1 MVQPINLP
9 LQKIK
14 DLWLTG
20 LSAEDILK
28 EIKQGSTSSIKVAIR
43 EMKEG
48 SSPIKISASETAS
61 RIDPSR
67 TFKTQEAERA
77 YTKLKETYSQELLDK
92 TDEFTKSSKYK
103 NLSQVQ
109 NALFKYFNKSKYT
122 LVPFNTRSKNAFFR
136 PSDKIF
142 NIPKE
147 FKIYGGEFGKKN
159 TLEKKSALRQIIGT
173 KFFANSTLPKYNE
186 IRESMVEFYSL
197 PKSKRED
204 LSAKAKNA
212 VRKFNLDFSISRAVT
227 KGNQENFLNKF
238 FNEKGF
244 DFTKKIKDYQK
255 IWTTKEGLQDLLKAP
270 NLSNEDKIF
279 YQKELDKLNKTDR
292 GLLTAL
298 KEKFP
303 AMFKKD
309 AAGGSMQLEHRVAR
323 AFGETQDMKLPKDYI
338 ARASYVPGRFNQ
350 AKYFNYDKPLM
361 DLIAEYNA
369 GDKSAKDRIKN
380 LTQNFNKKSK
390 GFLNNVKFNFTDK
403 VKMTDSTPLFSRRS
417 DLNVLK
423 DIDKN
428 IKSSDAYFKSFGSE
442 KIKGMPVGKVASDF
456 VSASKDVKPFQ
467 KLVKL
472 AEVNANNIC
481 SLVKTGNAAGG
492 PAGCAAEISQALDED
507 PVGMGNKIKD
517 LKVEGGAVNRIKGA
531 ATTFLKFA
539 GKGKVFGVTAGV
551 GVGAGALV
559 KAFRNDDPSTYLS
572 NDKQANAMILDTID
586 QKERDDRMEAIGS
599 APELLGESAIGA
611 ELAATAAAI
620 PGSKKLFDA
629 RKAKGFGAARA
640 ALGPVGKALSGFA
653 TPLGMAATTPLNV
666 ASQVYQGDS
675 VEDIAT
681 NPLNY
686 LGPAFAGTLTKEA
699 TRGMNPTGALSKA
712 LRLGMNPATIRAG
725 SKFLGLPGLALSLGY
740 EGYDQ
745 YKKYTEGRGFVYNL
759 LNKND

>member
-48 SSPIKISASETAS
+48 SSSIKISASETAS

-103 NLSQVQ
+103 NLSQVE

-147 FKIYGGEFGKKN
+147 FKIYGGEFGKKRS
-159 TLEKKSALRQIIGT
+159 LEKQSALRQIIGT

-186 IRESMVEFYSL
+186 IRKSMVEFYSL
-197 PKSKRED
+197 PESKRED

-227 KGNQENFLNKF
+227 KGNQEGIVNRF

-255 IWTTKEGLQDLLKAP
+255 IWTTKEGLQGFLKEP
-270 NLSNEDKIF
+270 NLSNEDRIF
-279 YQKELDKLNKTDR
+279 YQRELDKLNKTDR

-298 KEKFP
+298 KERFP

-350 AKYFNYDKPLM
+350 AKYYNYDKPLM
-361 DLIAEYNA
+361 DLIAEYNT

-390 GFLNNVKFNFTDK
+390 GFLNNVKFNFTDE

-428 IKSSDAYFKSFGSE
+428 IRSSDAYFKSFGSE
-442 KIKGMPVGKVASDF
+442 RIKGMPVGKVASDF

-517 LKVEGGAVNRIKGA
+517 LKVESGAVNRIKGA
-531 ATTFLKFA
+531 ASAFLKFA
-539 GKGKVFGVTAGV
+539 GKGKVFGVTAAV

-559 KAFRNDDPSTYLS
+559 KEFRNDDPDTYLS
-572 NDKQANAMILDTID
+572 NENQMKGMLVDTFEED
-586 QKERDDRMEAIGS
+586 TLGKASIG
-599 APELLGESAIGA
+599 G
-611 ELAATAAAI
+611 ELAAAGLAV
-620 PGSKKLFDA
+620 PGSKKVFDA
-629 RKAKGFGAARA
+629 RKAKGFGAARS
-640 ALGPVGKALSGFA
+640 ALGPLGKAASGFA
-653 TPLGMAATTPLNV
+653 TPLGMGLTLPFQI
-666 ASQVYQGDS
+666 ASQLREGDS
-675 VEDIAT
+675 LEDIAT

-686 LGPAFAGTLTKEA
+686 LAPAFAGTLTKEA
-699 TRGMNPTGALSKA
+699 TVGMPKGGMLNKA
-712 LRLGMNPATIRAG
+712 LRLGMSPAGVRGI
-725 SKFLGLPGLALSLGY
+725 SKFFGLPGLALSLGY

-745 YKKYTEGRGFVYNL
+745 YKKYQEEEGFLYNL
-759 LNKND
+759 LNKDD

>member
-48 SSPIKISASETAS
+48 SSSIKISASETAS

-103 NLSQVQ
+103 NLSQVE

-147 FKIYGGEFGKKN
+147 FKIYGGEFGKKRS
-159 TLEKKSALRQIIGT
+159 LEKQSALRQIIGT

-186 IRESMVEFYSL
+186 IRKSMVEFYSL
-197 PKSKRED
+197 PESKRED

-227 KGNQENFLNKF
+227 KGNQEGIVNRF

-255 IWTTKEGLQDLLKAP
+255 IWTTKEGLQGFLKEP
-270 NLSNEDKIF
+270 NLSNEDRIF
-279 YQKELDKLNKTDR
+279 YQRELDKLNKTDR

-298 KEKFP
+298 KERFP

-350 AKYFNYDKPLM
+350 AKYYNYDKPLM
-361 DLIAEYNA
+361 DLIAEYNT

-390 GFLNNVKFNFTDK
+390 GFLNNVKFNFTDE

-428 IKSSDAYFKSFGSE
+428 IRSSDAYFKSFGSE
-442 KIKGMPVGKVASDF
+442 RIKGMPVGKVASDF

-517 LKVEGGAVNRIKGA
+517 LKVESGAVNRIKGA
-531 ATTFLKFA
+531 ASAFLKFA
-539 GKGKVFGVTAGV
+539 GKGKVFGVTAAV

-559 KAFRNDDPSTYLS
+559 KEFRNDDPDTYLS
-572 NDKQANAMILDTID
+572 NENQMKGMLVDTFEED
-586 QKERDDRMEAIGS
+586 TLGKASIG
-599 APELLGESAIGA
+599 G
-611 ELAATAAAI
+611 ELAAAGLAV
-620 PGSKKLFDA
+620 PGSKKVFDA
-629 RKAKGFGAARA
+629 RKAKGFGAARS
-640 ALGPVGKALSGFA
+640 ALGPLGKAASGFA
-653 TPLGMAATTPLNV
+653 TPLGMGLTLPFQI
-666 ASQVYQGDS
+666 ASQLREGDS
-675 VEDIAT
+675 LEDIAT
-681 NPLNY
+681 SPLNY
-686 LGPAFAGTLTKEA
+686 LAPAFAGTLTKEA
-699 TRGMNPTGALSKA
+699 TVGMPKGGMLNKA
-712 LRLGMNPATIRAG
+712 LRLGMSPAGVRGI
-725 SKFLGLPGLALSLGY
+725 SKFFGLPGLALSLGY

-745 YKKYTEGRGFVYNL
+745 YKKYQEEEGFLYNL
-759 LNKND
+759 LNKDD

>member
-20 LSAEDILK
+20 LSAKDILK

-48 SSPIKISASETAS
+48 SSSIKISASETAS

-103 NLSQVQ
+103 NLSQVE

-147 FKIYGGEFGKKN
+147 FKIYGGEFGKKRS
-159 TLEKKSALRQIIGT
+159 LEKQSALRQIIGT

-186 IRESMVEFYSL
+186 IRKSMVEFYSL
-197 PKSKRED
+197 PESKRED

-227 KGNQENFLNKF
+227 KGNQEGIVNRF

-255 IWTTKEGLQDLLKAP
+255 IWTTKEGLQGFLKEP
-270 NLSNEDKIF
+270 NLSNEDRIF
-279 YQKELDKLNKTDR
+279 YQRELDKLNKTDR

-298 KEKFP
+298 KERFP

-350 AKYFNYDKPLM
+350 AKYYNYDKPLM
-361 DLIAEYNA
+361 DLIAEYNT

-390 GFLNNVKFNFTDK
+390 GFLNNVKFNFTDE

-428 IKSSDAYFKSFGSE
+428 IRSSDAYFKSFGSE
-442 KIKGMPVGKVASDF
+442 RIKGMPVGKVASDF

-517 LKVEGGAVNRIKGA
+517 LKVESGAVNRIKGA
-531 ATTFLKFA
+531 ASAFLKFA
-539 GKGKVFGVTAGV
+539 GKGKVFGVTAAV

-559 KAFRNDDPSTYLS
+559 KEFRNDDPDTYLS
-572 NDKQANAMILDTID
+572 NENQMKGMLVDTFEED
-586 QKERDDRMEAIGS
+586 TLGKASIG
-599 APELLGESAIGA
+599 G
-611 ELAATAAAI
+611 ELAAAGLAV
-620 PGSKKLFDA
+620 PGSKKVFDA
-629 RKAKGFGAARA
+629 RKAKGFGAARS
-640 ALGPVGKALSGFA
+640 ALGPLGKAASGFA
-653 TPLGMAATTPLNV
+653 TPLGMGLTLPFQI
-666 ASQVYQGDS
+666 ASQLREGDS
-675 VEDIAT
+675 LEDIAT
-681 NPLNY
+681 SPLNY
-686 LGPAFAGTLTKEA
+686 LAPAFAGTLTKEA
-699 TRGMNPTGALSKA
+699 TVGMPKGGMLNKA
-712 LRLGMNPATIRAG
+712 LRLGMSPAGVRGI
-725 SKFLGLPGLALSLGY
+725 SKFFGLPGLALSLGY

-745 YKKYTEGRGFVYNL
+745 YKKYQEEEGFLYNL
-759 LNKND
+759 LNKDD

>member
-48 SSPIKISASETAS
+48 SSSIKISASETAS

-103 NLSQVQ
+103 NLSQVE

-147 FKIYGGEFGKKN
+147 FKIYGGEFGKKRS
-159 TLEKKSALRQIIGT
+159 LEKQSALRQIIGT

-186 IRESMVEFYSL
+186 IRKSMVEFYSL
-197 PKSKRED
+197 PESKRED

-227 KGNQENFLNKF
+227 KGNQEGIVNRF

-279 YQKELDKLNKTDR
+279 YQRELDKLNKTDR

-298 KEKFP
+298 KERFP

-350 AKYFNYDKPLM
+350 AKYYNYDKPLM
-361 DLIAEYNA
+361 DLIAEYNT

-390 GFLNNVKFNFTDK
+390 GFLNNVKFNFTDE

-428 IKSSDAYFKSFGSE
+428 IRSSDAYFKSFGSE
-442 KIKGMPVGKVASDF
+442 RIKGMPVGKVASDF

-517 LKVEGGAVNRIKGA
+517 LKVESGAVNRIKGA
-531 ATTFLKFA
+531 ASAFLKFA
-539 GKGKVFGVTAGV
+539 GKGKVFGVTAAV

-559 KAFRNDDPSTYLS
+559 KEFRNDDPDTYLS
-572 NDKQANAMILDTID
+572 NENQMKGMLVDTFEED
-586 QKERDDRMEAIGS
+586 TLGKASIG
-599 APELLGESAIGA
+599 G
-611 ELAATAAAI
+611 ELAAAGLAV
-620 PGSKKLFDA
+620 PGSKKVFDA
-629 RKAKGFGAARA
+629 RKAKGFGAARS
-640 ALGPVGKALSGFA
+640 ALGPLGKAASGFA
-653 TPLGMAATTPLNV
+653 TPLGMGLTLPFQI
-666 ASQVYQGDS
+666 ASQLREGDS
-675 VEDIAT
+675 LEDIAT
-681 NPLNY
+681 SPLNY
-686 LGPAFAGTLTKEA
+686 LAPAFAGTLTKEA
-699 TRGMNPTGALSKA
+699 TVGMPKGGMLNKA
-712 LRLGMNPATIRAG
+712 LRLGMSPAGVRGI
-725 SKFLGLPGLALSLGY
+725 SKFFGLPGLALSLGY

-745 YKKYTEGRGFVYNL
+745 YKKYQEEEGFLYNL
-759 LNKND
+759 LNKDD